1 MAMERVTV
9 EQNGER
15 FTLEVPEGT
24 SDADI
29 QSFLSQ
35 QQTSKVTPE
44 NASADKLVSSVGSA
58 IGSIPGAS
66 TVGEALSAPFI
77 AGQNAAPVGPE
88 KEALQNIAAQ
98 NLATGA
104 VKSVPAVANFAERLP
119 GNIVNEAKSLW
130 KVANKIGPDGA
141 KILGNQFLETPI
153 RTAADTAKAWAM
165 GHATLGNMLAP
176 VAGQTA
182 MQGVGTAA
190 KGAAGLVGQAIAAPE
205 NAFMLPY
212 NMAAYEQAKIRA
224 NPTAPGL
231 ENNPYAQTVRGEF
244 KTQGQAGAANARQ
257 AVANQQYGGLN
268 TQEQA
273 ILAADR
279 ERQRTAA
286 RQVLQQPPTTQNFM
300 QRMQAL
306 SDLFGGAAQ

>member
-1 MAMERVTV
+1 MSDYITDPDLLKQLGAPGGSEYVADPALLA
-9 EQNGER
+9 QLQG
-15 FTLEVPEGT
+15 GT
-24 SDADI
+24 S
-29 QSFLSQ
+29 
-35 QQTSKVTPE
+35 VTTPPVNATE
-44 NASADKLVSSVGSA
+44 NV
-58 IGSIPGAS
+58 
-66 TVGEALSAPFI
+66 
-77 AGQNAAPVGPE
+77 
-88 KEALQNIAAQ
+88 AAQ
-98 NLATGA
+98 APMVATGA
-104 VKSVPAVANFAERLP
+104 AQSLLSGPATANARDALTIAKNATSWTPNAIMEVASHPVE
-119 GNIVNEAKSLW
+119 
-130 KVANKIGPDGA
+130 
-141 KILGNQFLETPI
+141 
-153 RTAADTAKAWAM
+153 TAKAY
-165 GHATLGNMLAP
+165 
-176 VAGQTA
+176 VAGHPWANTPVKTLA
-182 MQGVGTAA
+182 GTVGKNIA
-190 KGAAGLVGQAIAAPE
+190 GSVVQGLVAPE
-205 NAFMLPY
+205 NLLTLPY

-286 RQVLQQPPTTQNFM
+286 RQVLQQPPTSQNFM